1 MSVILYIYGGF
12 ILIHLPQITVRYLSE
27 QYQIIEATRALF
39 LLTLFTFVVTLAVW
53 YYKWL

>member
-53 YYKWL
+53 YYK